1 MQRQRLGW
9 VLVRIQWK
17 DWVMLMETF
26 LLRLQE
32 TGTAFSWLQI
42 TYRRLRKEAPWG
54 HTSVSLNVLTAVPH
68 YPLTFMPSKKNLPKL
83 KTMRPLTSDMGSGRQ
98 CAVNSVSHGCEDEC
112 VNSIDGRV
120 PSSSREQMMTNL
132 VCLFLRFPSQCTF
145 LNVVAERE
153 GDVYHVGCE
162 YSSSAD
168 VCVIPSMI
176 VAQLCPTICDPM
188 DSSSPGSSVHG
199 MVQART
205 LGWVVISSS
214 RASSWP
220 RDWAQVSCNSSNGKW
235 ILYCWATWET
245 PYLTVKIKFSLA
257 KEIL

>member
-1 MQRQRLGW
+1 
-9 VLVRIQWK
+9 
-17 DWVMLMETF
+17 
-26 LLRLQE
+26 
-32 TGTAFSWLQI
+32 
-42 TYRRLRKEAPWG
+42 
-54 HTSVSLNVLTAVPH
+54 
-68 YPLTFMPSKKNLPKL
+68 MPSKKNLPEL
-83 KTMRPLTSDMGSGRQ
+83 KTMRPLTSDTGSGWR
-98 CAVNSVSHGCEDEC
+98 CAVNGVSHGCEDEC

-120 PSSSREQMMTNL
+120 PSSSREHMMTNP
-132 VCLFLRFPSQCTF
+132 VCLFLRLPNQCTS

-162 YSSSAD
+162 YWSSAD
-168 VCVIPSMI
+168 VRVIPSMI

-188 DSSSPGSSVHG
+188 DSSLPGSSVHG

-205 LGWVVISSS
+205 LEWVVVSSS

-220 RDWAQVSCNSSNGKW
+220 RDWAQVSCNSNNGKR

-245 PYLTVKIKFSLA
+245 PYLTVKIKYSLA